1 MALLARFPEE
11 ITRVDLDPTDLG
23 DPELQELLIHLQ
35 AGERP
40 SSDLPAHLA
49 AVVAALGA
57 SAQELG
63 DDTDPGQA
71 IEIAAQLLR
80 VQGLRDRLGEKR
92 SELARAADG
101 DVSELAVEVERLAK
115 ELTTAMTR
123 VERRTVLH
131 GDMERRENE

>member
-11 ITRVDLDPTDLG
+11 IARVDLDPADLV
-23 DPELQELLIHLQ
+23 DPDLRDLLIHLQ

-40 SSDLPAHLA
+40 SIDLPAHLA
-49 AVVAALGA
+49 AVAAALGA

-63 DDTDPGQA
+63 DETDPGQT
-71 IEIAAQLLR
+71 IEIAAQRLR
-80 VQGLRDRLGEKR
+80 VQRLRGRLEEKR
-92 SELARAADG
+92 AEIARATSG
-101 DVSELAVEVERLAK
+101 DVAELAVEVERLATQ
-115 ELTTAMTR
+115 LTAAMTR